1 MKSLADPVCRREI
14 EGRLARLTPTDRA
27 QWGKMSVH
35 QMICHLGEAY
45 RCALGQKQTSPAPFF
60 VPPPLMRF
68 IALRVPL
75 KWPQGFPSPREV
87 AQDRDG
93 TPPVEFT
100 QDHAELLA
108 AFRDFCARPLQ
119 PCPMHPY
126 FGRMSPADW
135 NRWGYLHADHHLR
148 QFAR

>member
-1 MKSLADPVCRREI
+1 MKSLADPVCRRAI
-14 EGRLARLTPTDRA
+14 EDRLARLAPSDRA

-45 RCALGQKQTSPAPFF
+45 RCAVGRKKTSPAKFF
-60 VPPPLMRF
+60 VPKPLMRF
-68 IALRVPL
+68 IALRLPIR
-75 KWPQGFPSPREV
+75 WPQGFPSPREI

-93 TPPVEFT
+93 KPPVEFA

-108 AFRDFCARPLQ
+108 AFRDFCSGLPD
-119 PCPMHPY
+119 PCPAHPY
-126 FGRMSPADW
+126 FGRMTASDW

-148 QFAR
+148 QFGR